1 MTVIFSLIPL
11 LVMIL
16 LFSWFYRIASR
27 RVLGYSVA
35 WKLVLGFLVV
45 GVALGM
51 FLSQFL
57 PFESRPVR
65 LVFGATAQLLVGA
78 YVIGTFAVNKERV
91 RPGFAL
97 GLKTTAV
104 SMGLQAAVLGAL
116 FMLVFVLK
124 ANAGST

>member
-1 MTVIFSLIPL
+1 MIAIFSFLPL

-45 GVALGM
+45 GVAVGM
-51 FLSQFL
+51 FLSQFP
-57 PFESRPVR
+57 PFENRFVR
-65 LVFGATAQLLVGA
+65 LAFGATAQLLIGG
-78 YVIGTFAVNKERV
+78 YIIGTFAVDKERV

-104 SMGLQAAVLGAL
+104 SMGLQAAVIVAL
-116 FMLVFVLK
+116 FTLVFFLK
-124 ANAGST
+124 ANVGSA